1 MPRPPTRLPTLEET
15 SSSAGD
21 LLANWPFVI
30 SVLYLCS
37 YFTGISAIIG
47 VVLAHVFVTRENEE
61 WEHTQYLYLIR
72 TFWTLIGSWMV
83 ALIGG
88 IVIGIQTEPVAGLAL
103 GVLFAIVALVVSSV
117 RTINSMIYAVRQKP
131 MPRPR
136 TLLI

>member
-1 MPRPPTRLPTLEET
+1 MTDPPARLPTPEEAPWNAT
-15 SSSAGD
+15 N
-21 LLANWPFVI
+21 LLANRPFI
-30 SVLYLCS
+30 ICVLYLCS
-37 YFTGISAIIG
+37 YFTGVSAVIG
-47 VVLAHVFVTRENEE
+47 VVLAHVFVTRENEK

-117 RTINSMIYAVRQKP
+117 RTINSMIYALRQKP